1 MASTGRGR
9 RVLKLLENPGGLLT
23 TILLCNTFVNVA
35 ASSIAAGITASLF
48 PGPLGMT
55 AGVLAMTFLLLV
67 LGEISPKTIARTRN
81 RRWAETAAPLMIFLV
96 RFFSRG
102 STLLKYPAEVLDRIV
117 PGRDR
122 TGTYRD
128 AELNILMEMARE
140 EGFIGGEADIASAIL
155 ELEER
160 SCSSA
165 MVPREQVV
173 FFMEDWSPG
182 RMEEEALSTGHTAY
196 PVVNPETGRMTGVV
210 DVRDLLG
217 RGELRLRDVLY
228 FPETARLN
236 RVLEKLRSSGGGI
249 SAVVD
254 EYGDWS
260 GIVSVSDILERAI
273 FAGTPSLSLPE
284 GVSRRGDSLV
294 VPGDLPVDVLASL
307 LEADYLQSE
316 YAESCGGFLQEITG
330 RLPEK
335 GEVVVYLDISF
346 KVLETRGKAV
356 SLVLVTPGV
365 EQ

>member
-1 MASTGRGR
+1 M
-9 RVLKLLENPGGLLT
+9 
-23 TILLCNTFVNVA
+23 
-35 ASSIAAGITASLF
+35 
-48 PGPLGMT
+48 
-55 AGVLAMTFLLLV
+55 
-67 LGEISPKTIARTRN
+67 
-81 RRWAETAAPLMIFLV
+81 
-96 RFFSRG
+96 
-102 STLLKYPAEVLDRIV
+102 
-117 PGRDR
+117 
-122 TGTYRD
+122 
-128 AELNILMEMARE
+128 
-140 EGFIGGEADIASAIL
+140 
-155 ELEER
+155 
-160 SCSSA
+160 
-165 MVPREQVV
+165 
-173 FFMEDWSPG
+173 
-182 RMEEEALSTGHTAY
+182 
-196 PVVNPETGRMTGVV
+196 
-210 DVRDLLG
+210 RDLLG

-236 RVLEKLRSSGGGI
+236 RVLEKLRAAGGGI

-254 EYGDWS
+254 EYGDWT